1 MNANP
6 SDKNTPSGEPSNPAS
21 EEKIREFCFGLA
33 LALRRITGRK
43 IEQGTDELPKMIEDA
58 IDAAN
63 GTELTK
69 QSGRSQE

>member
-6 SDKNTPSGEPSNPAS
+6 SEKHAFSEESSNPAT

-63 GTELTK
+63 GTELTE
-69 QSGRSQE
+69 QSR

>member
-6 SDKNTPSGEPSNPAS
+6 SDQGVTRDESSNPAA

-43 IEQGTDELPKMIEDA
+43 IDQGTEELPEMIEDA
-58 IDAAN
+58 IEAAN
-63 GTELTK
+63 GTELTD
-69 QSGRSQE
+69 